1 MSSPSSAGAGP
12 ASAPSPGAG
21 PAREPRQHP
30 LRMAF
35 GVVLFVGWGLLT
47 YAWVASTVYLVGHGW
62 RQPGPVLAWRLL
74 PWRRS
79 V

>member
-1 MSSPSSAGAGP
+1 MSSLSSTAGS
-12 ASAPSPGAG
+12 ASGASPDVG
-21 PAREPRQHP
+21 PARELRHP

-62 RQPGPVLAWRLL
+62 RQPGPCGM
-74 PWRRS
+74 P
-79 V
+79 